1 MTRPGNVPRR
11 FAFGRNPR
19 PDRDAPSHE
28 RPRIPRALRRFV
40 KPRGPESLPISLH
53 RRRIYVLP
61 TPYGLFFAALLATM
75 TLGGLNY
82 SNNPALILCFLMLSV
97 MLTALLRGYLS
108 LSGVRLDA
116 VDAAPVHAGSP
127 QTLRLRFAADGR
139 RPREDLVLEHAGQ
152 RAAFSLAAG
161 ASAQVELQ
169 RSTRRRG
176 LLPAGRFKLSCRQ
189 PMGLF
194 EVWSWLHP
202 ETNTLVWPA
211 LEKDPPPPPGEGGRN
226 RPRPR
231 RGDGD
236 EPIALRDWRHGD
248 STRQVSWKHSARLDR
263 LLVREY
269 EQPAGSERLLSWDV
283 LAPLDS
289 DTRARRLARWLA
301 DAERAGES
309 TTLHMPGQ
317 RLGPGQSP
325 AHLHA
330 CFRALALEP

>member
-1 MTRPGNVPRR
+1 MPLRFTRDRTPP
-11 FAFGRNPR
+11 
-19 PDRDAPSHE
+19 PDRDALSHE
-28 RPRIPRALRRFV
+28 RPRIPRLLRRFV
-40 KPRGPESLPISLH
+40 KPRGPEPLPIGLH

-97 MLTALLRGYLS
+97 MLTALLRGYLN

-116 VDAAPVHAGSP
+116 LDAAPVHAGCL
-127 QTLRLRFAADGR
+127 QTLRLEFSGSGTRL
-139 RPREDLVLEHAGQ
+139 REGLVLEQASQ
-152 RAAFSLAAG
+152 RAAFNLAAD
-161 ASAQVELQ
+161 APAHVELT
-169 RSTRRRG
+169 RATRRRG
-176 LLPAGRFKLSCRQ
+176 WQAAERFKLSCRQ

-211 LEKDPPPPPGEGGRN
+211 LEKDPPAPPGEGGRN
-226 RPRPR
+226 RPQPR

-236 EPIALRDWRHGD
+236 EPIALRDWRQGD
-248 STRQVSWKHSARLDR
+248 ATRQVSWKHSARLDR

-269 EQPAGSERLLSWDV
+269 EQPVGNERLLSWEA
-283 LAPLDS
+283 LAPLAS
-289 DTRARRLARWLA
+289 EARARRLARWLA

-309 TTLHMPGQ
+309 TTLHLPGQ
-317 RLGPGQSP
+317 RLGPGQGQ

>member
-1 MTRPGNVPRR
+1 MPSARARPGDSGPE
-11 FAFGRNPR
+11 
-19 PDRDAPSHE
+19 PDTLSHE

-40 KPRGPESLPISLH
+40 RPRGPEALPIPLH

-97 MLTALLRGYLS
+97 MLSALLRGYLH
-108 LSGVRLDA
+108 LSGVRLEALDA
-116 VDAAPVHAGSP
+116 LPVHAGGR
-127 QTLRLRFAADGR
+127 QVLRLRFAADGR
-139 RPREDLVLEHAGQ
+139 RAREGLVLDQGGQ
-152 RAAFSLAAG
+152 RVAFSLTPG
-161 ASAQVELQ
+161 ESALVELS
-169 RSTRRRG
+169 RGTRRRG

-194 EVWSWLHP
+194 EAWSWLHP
-202 ETNTLVWPA
+202 EVAPLVWPA
-211 LEKDPPPPPGEGGRN
+211 LEKDPPPPPGEGGHN
-226 RPRPR
+226 RPQPR
-231 RGDGD
+231 RGEGE
-236 EPIALRDWRHGD
+236 EPIALRDWRQGD
-248 STRQVSWKHSARLDR
+248 STRQIAWKHSARLDR

-269 EQPAGSERLLSWDV
+269 EQPAGSERLLSWAA

-289 DTRARRLARWLA
+289 DSRARRLARWLA
-301 DAERAGES
+301 DAERAGET
-309 TTLHMPGQ
+309 TTLHLPGQ
-317 RLGPGQSP
+317 RLGPGRGP

>member
-1 MTRPGNVPRR
+1 MPHHRDPS
-11 FAFGRNPR
+11 
-19 PDRDAPSHE
+19 PDRDALSHE
-28 RPRIPRALRRFV
+28 RPRIPRILSRFV
-40 KPRGPESLPISLH
+40 KPRGPETLPIGMH

-61 TPYGLFFAALLATM
+61 TPYGLFFAALLAAM

-97 MLTALLRGYLS
+97 MLTALLRGYLN
-108 LSGVRLDA
+108 LSGVRLEA
-116 VDAAPVHAGSP
+116 VDAAPVHAGGP
-127 QTLRLRFAADGR
+127 QRLRLRFAADGTR
-139 RPREDLVLEHAGQ
+139 LREGLVLEQAG
-152 RAAFSLAAG
+152 RRIAFSLD
-161 ASAQVELQ
+161 ASAARQVELP
-169 RSTRRRG
+169 RPTRRRG
-176 LLPAGRFKLSCRQ
+176 WLAAGRFKLSCRQ

-211 LEKDPPPPPGEGGRN
+211 LEKDPPAPPGEGGRD
-226 RPRPR
+226 RPQPK
-231 RGDGD
+231 RGDGE

-248 STRQVSWKHSARLDR
+248 ATRQIAWKHSARLDR

-269 EQPAGSERLLSWDV
+269 EQPNGSERLLSWEA
-283 LAPLDS
+283 LAPLAS
-289 DTRARRLARWLA
+289 DARARRLARWLA

-309 TTLHMPGQ
+309 STLHLPGQ
-317 RLGPGQSP
+317 RLGPGQGP